1 MRAPRVSVSRGR
13 RGATPTGV
21 PVTDVIPARRRR
33 RWLRRSVVAVV
44 VALALA
50 ALAVAASD
58 EWSFWG
64 ETRTV
69 RSGVDNRLNGASVH
83 VAGSDGETVVL
94 GVRRGEAD
102 VVATLAA
109 GDTVR
114 LAWWGGLTVERI
126 DVDGEPGDVGGT
138 AQVRV
143 RVGP

>member
-1 MRAPRVSVSRGR
+1 
-13 RGATPTGV
+13 
-21 PVTDVIPARRRR
+21 
-33 RWLRRSVVAVV
+33 
-44 VALALA
+44 
-50 ALAVAASD
+50 
-58 EWSFWG
+58 
-64 ETRTV
+64 
-69 RSGVDNRLNGASVH
+69 VH
-83 VAGSDGETVVL
+83 VAGADGETVVL

-114 LAWWGGLTVERI
+114 PAWWGGLTVERI

>member
-69 RSGVDNRLNGASVH
+69 RSGVDNRLNGTSVH
-83 VAGSDGETVVL
+83 VAGSDGATVVL

-114 LAWWGGLTVERI
+114 LA
-126 DVDGEPGDVGGT
+126 
-138 AQVRV
+138 
-143 RVGP
+143 